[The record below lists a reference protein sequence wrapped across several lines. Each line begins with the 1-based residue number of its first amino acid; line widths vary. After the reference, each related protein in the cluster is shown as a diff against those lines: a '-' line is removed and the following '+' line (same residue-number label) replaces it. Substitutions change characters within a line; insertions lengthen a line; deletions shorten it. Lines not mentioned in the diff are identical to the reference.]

1 MSILKKTKIGEFGE
15 WSWQIFEMIGL
26 TADFLPDR
34 FLSSLAGEEE
44 EVDWAD

>member
-1 MSILKKTKIGEFGE
+1 MSGGE
-15 WSWQIFEMIGL
+15 SWQIFEMTGL